1 MSAPKDVEYGKAATA
16 EGAEGDVD
24 AEAHKKVPFKEL
36 FRFSTPLDW
45 FLTAVAS
52 VAAGVAGFANVYLI
66 VGWGDFLDVA
76 SQPEDA
82 RAENLDLFL
91 RMFVATGVVAGVC
104 AWIYTSLFLLTG
116 HRQGMY
122 WRKMY
127 LEAVLRQDVAWFDV
141 HNPTELPTK
150 IAEKTAAV
158 QQGLGLKLGEG
169 IFFGVQMFGGVG
181 YAFWMDWKVSLVSLI
196 TAPLVGWG
204 LYFLTKVTGEA
215 DAIMNKAYAKAGGCA
230 SETIENIKTVN
241 ALQCEDARIEEYDTH
256 LVEARDAGEAR
267 SKRIGFANGLVFS
280 TGNFMTGCTLLFVS
294 FYSAMRIREDGLH
307 PMYGGDADGTYKPSS
322 DAFVAMFM
330 I

>member
-1 MSAPKDVEYGKAATA
+1 
-16 EGAEGDVD
+16 
-24 AEAHKKVPFKEL
+24 
-36 FRFSTPLDW
+36 
-45 FLTAVAS
+45 
-52 VAAGVAGFANVYLI
+52 
-66 VGWGDFLDVA
+66 
-76 SQPEDA
+76 
-82 RAENLDLFL
+82 
-91 RMFVATGVVAGVC
+91 MFVATGVVAGVC

-256 LVEARDAGEAR
+256 LVEVSHTAGHTAPHRTTPQPRHPRPRHRTITLHCPSDPLSCSKPHYPGARCGRGPLEAHRVRKR
-267 SKRIGFANGLVFS
+267 S
-280 TGNFMTGCTLLFVS
+280 CLLD
-294 FYSAMRIREDGLH
+294 RQLHDGLH
-307 PMYGGDADGTYKPSS
+307 PPVRLLLQRHEDPRGRAAPN
-322 DAFVAMFM
+322 VRR
-330 I
+330 

>member
-1 MSAPKDVEYGKAATA
+1 
-16 EGAEGDVD
+16 
-24 AEAHKKVPFKEL
+24 
-36 FRFSTPLDW
+36 
-45 FLTAVAS
+45 
-52 VAAGVAGFANVYLI
+52 
-66 VGWGDFLDVA
+66 
-76 SQPEDA
+76 
-82 RAENLDLFL
+82 
-91 RMFVATGVVAGVC
+91 MFVATGVVAGVC

-267 SKRIGFANGLVFS
+267 SKTSDMLECRMLVS
-280 TGNFMTGCTLLFVS
+280 LDTGALPRHVGRRSPRVNPPPFDERVQTWHHRSVRLNT
-294 FYSAMRIREDGLH
+294 
-307 PMYGGDADGTYKPSS
+307 
-322 DAFVAMFM
+322 
-330 I
+330 